1 MTKDW
6 GFLGFHTALPK
17 KSSLLGSLGGWGC
30 VSSQQ
35 TCKIKAQQGDKFF
48 TLILRSFPM
57 LLDHLRRTKRRLRRK
72 KPHGTPWGRAGSG
85 DLSSLQLQ
93 QILGRNLQAW
103 PSVALQL
110 PRRWSPP
117 PAGAVSVRALLFPHP
132 VVAGKFK
139 VSWQP
144 AAPLLHPL
152 PCTPALRA
160 YRGFAGPELPAT
172 AIRLICAAPR
182 VGAGPPA
189 WGTSPTSPGQ
199 PSLCSSSPSCS
210 GIPAWQV
217 WFFFFYAPLSIP
229 CLSPPLLSIPKYIAQ
244 WQ

>member
-1 MTKDW
+1 MVPSLRKGRCYCVIAVGRLHQATGCIPFLSGNMPVSLCQPNVYCISMTKDW

-93 QILGRNLQAW
+93 QILGRNLQA
-103 PSVALQL
+103 
-110 PRRWSPP
+110 
-117 PAGAVSVRALLFPHP
+117 
-132 VVAGKFK
+132 
-139 VSWQP
+139 
-144 AAPLLHPL
+144 
-152 PCTPALRA
+152 
-160 YRGFAGPELPAT
+160 
-172 AIRLICAAPR
+172 
-182 VGAGPPA
+182 
-189 WGTSPTSPGQ
+189 
-199 PSLCSSSPSCS
+199 
-210 GIPAWQV
+210 
-217 WFFFFYAPLSIP
+217 
-229 CLSPPLLSIPKYIAQ
+229 
-244 WQ
+244 